1 MSSKESKKGKKIG
14 YARVS
19 TKDQDLS
26 LQLDDLKQFGVIES
40 DIYSD
45 VVSGAKDSR
54 PGLDVCLEVLQSGD
68 TLVVWRLDRLG
79 RSMVHLVNTIQEL
92 TERGVFFKSLNDGAI
107 DTTTASGELIF
118 NIFSAL
124 TQFERRLIQE
134 RTNAGLKSARA
145 RGKLGGRPTLDAN
158 DPTVV
163 MAKQMHENKALSVAQ
178 ICETLGISRATYYR
192 YIAL

>member
-1 MSSKESKKGKKIG
+1 MPSKESKQGKLIG

-26 LQLDDLKQFGVIES
+26 LQLDDLKRFGVSER
-40 DIYSD
+40 DIHSD
-45 VVSGAKDSR
+45 VVSGAKDNR
-54 PGLDVCLEVLQSGD
+54 PGLEACLTALEPGD

-79 RSMVHLVNTIQEL
+79 RSMTHLVNTIQEL

-107 DTTTASGELIF
+107 DTTTASGELVF

-134 RTNAGLKSARA
+134 RTNAGLQSARA
-145 RGKLGGRPTLDAN
+145 RGRFGGRPAISAD

-163 MAKQMHENKALSVAQ
+163 MAKQMDQNKSLTVEQ
-178 ICETLGISRATYYR
+178 ICNTLKISRATYYR
-192 YIAL
+192 YLAL

>member
-1 MSSKESKKGKKIG
+1 MPTQESKKGKKIG

-26 LQLDDLKQFGVIES
+26 LQLDDLKSFGVLES

-45 VVSGAKDSR
+45 VVSGAKDNR
-54 PGLDVCLEVLQSGD
+54 PGLDSCLAILQPGD

-145 RGKLGGRPTLDAN
+145 RGKLGGRPPIGAN

-163 MAKQMHENKALSVAQ
+163 MAKQMHENKALSVEQ
-178 ICETLGISRATYYR
+178 ICETLCISRATYYR
-192 YIAL
+192 YISL